1 MSAKPFSIAY
11 LIGDT
16 VTDNDNDN
24 DNVNTEIHNNCMN
37 KSRITDTLKL
47 FPVISKT
54 TLNYGTNSN
63 STIIDTENNFNHNL
77 ITTKSSI
84 MLKDYHSALRN
95 VSMRL
100 EGATLWNKFHAYG
113 TEMIVTKTGRRMFPT
128 LQVAISGLEPSVRYS
143 LMVDLTCIDNKRY
156 RYAFHQSK
164 WIVAGPG
171 EAELPCRVHVHNE
184 SPAPGEHWMRQ
195 TVSFDKIKL
204 TNNQLDQNGHIIVN
218 SMHRYQPNIHVV
230 VHADGNGRQCRTF
243 SFPNTS
249 FMAVTAYQN
258 HRITELK
265 IESNPFAK
273 GFRECEMNESFPFL
287 INPLFPFYTT
297 LLASHFRTTN
307 HFNK

>member
-113 TEMIVTKTGRRMFPT
+113 TEMIVTKTGR
-128 LQVAISGLEPSVRYS
+128 
-143 LMVDLTCIDNKRY
+143 
-156 RYAFHQSK
+156 
-164 WIVAGPG
+164 
-171 EAELPCRVHVHNE
+171 
-184 SPAPGEHWMRQ
+184 
-195 TVSFDKIKL
+195 
-204 TNNQLDQNGHIIVN
+204 
-218 SMHRYQPNIHVV
+218 
-230 VHADGNGRQCRTF
+230 
-243 SFPNTS
+243 
-249 FMAVTAYQN
+249 
-258 HRITELK
+258 
-265 IESNPFAK
+265 
-273 GFRECEMNESFPFL
+273 
-287 INPLFPFYTT
+287 
-297 LLASHFRTTN
+297 
-307 HFNK
+307 